1 MKELNVGI
9 LGFGFMGRAHAYGYL
24 NLPLFY
30 DPVPLRAR
38 LHSVCTSH
46 RETAERA
53 RALLNFERACTDYRE
68 ITEDPEIGIVH
79 ICTPNKFHKE
89 ALLSA
94 MAHGKHIYC
103 DKPLVVNAA
112 EADEIARALPGYGGI
127 AQMAF
132 HNRFFPATLRAR
144 ELVEEGFLGK
154 VLSFRAAY
162 LHSGS
167 ADPEAPLKWKL
178 SREMGGGVILDLG
191 SHALDLMDHLVGGFE
206 SIWCATAIAYAD
218 RPAADG
224 SGRVPVETEDAAL
237 MAIRLRGG
245 CLGSVEAS
253 KIATGTLDELRFE
266 IHGEK
271 GALRFDL
278 MRPNWLEV
286 YEREG
291 RGGWQALDTVQDYP
305 KPAAGFPSPKAS
317 VGWIRAHAAC
327 LHNFL
332 DAIAQGE
339 PAEPSLRQ
347 GISIQRVMEAA
358 RISDRE
364 GRWVDLREVGAA

>member
-1 MKELNVGI
+1 
-9 LGFGFMGRAHAYGYL
+9 
-24 NLPLFY
+24 
-30 DPVPLRAR
+30 
-38 LHSVCTSH
+38 
-46 RETAERA
+46 
-53 RALLNFERACTDYRE
+53 
-68 ITEDPEIGIVH
+68 
-79 ICTPNKFHKE
+79 
-89 ALLSA
+89 
-94 MAHGKHIYC
+94 
-103 DKPLVVNAA
+103 
-112 EADEIARALPGYGGI
+112 
-127 AQMAF
+127 
-132 HNRFFPATLRAR
+132 
-144 ELVEEGFLGK
+144 
-154 VLSFRAAY
+154 
-162 LHSGS
+162 
-167 ADPEAPLKWKL
+167 
-178 SREMGGGVILDLG
+178 
-191 SHALDLMDHLVGGFE
+191 
-206 SIWCATAIAYAD
+206 
-218 RPAADG
+218 
-224 SGRVPVETEDAAL
+224 